1 MTSYTSNEARYRPT
15 AGNGKGSGVLLKI
28 LATFLGLAV
37 GALLVAVVVM
47 MQAADEA
54 RDEAKAVSDQPAA
67 AAGGHDQA
75 THDPAATGAT
85 SLPLQSFVGK
95 TADNADVLAEQHAAT
110 DATLPPIPAG
120 DLVKVH
126 MKLKDMVVEIAP
138 GVRYNTWAFDGHGAP
153 GPVVHVRQGQTVE
166 MTLTNGGSIPHSIDF
181 HAARIAPNI
190 AFRDAK
196 PGESFTF
203 RFKANDP
210 GVFMYHC
217 GTKPV
222 LAHIANGMYGAI
234 IVEPKE
240 GLPPVDN
247 EYVLVGSEWYL
258 NGDGIENAASLDMS
272 KARSRMA
279 DWSTFNGYANQYVT
293 HPLTAKPGET
303 TRFWV
308 VAAGPT
314 NNVNFHVVGTI
325 FDRAWVNSDLKS
337 PPQQGVQTV
346 VVPAGGGAV
355 FDVKIDDVGLY
366 PFVSH
371 AFADV
376 DLGQVGLL
384 KVGNPKGTM
393 GH

>member
-1 MTSYTSNEARYRPT
+1 MASYPAHSTHHRSS
-15 AGNGKGSGVLLKI
+15 SGPSPSGAFWMAATVLLGI
-28 LATFLGLAV
+28 AV
-37 GALLVAVVVM
+37 SVVGFFALM
-47 MQAADEA
+47 MWADARDA
-54 RDEAKAVSDQPAA
+54 RDEAD
-67 AAGGHDQA
+67 
-75 THDPAATGAT
+75 AATPAIAAEHNHAT
-85 SLPLQSFVGK
+85 DNVNTALPLNSFAGVVP
-95 TADNADVLAEQHAAT
+95 DNAAELAEAHEAT
-110 DATLPPIPAG
+110 PATVPPIPAG
-120 DLVKVH
+120 DLVEVH
-126 MKLKDMVVEIAP
+126 MTLKDMVVEIAP
-138 GVRYNTWAFDGHGAP
+138 GVKYTTWAFDGHGAP
-153 GPVVHVRQGQTVE
+153 GPVVHVREGQTVD
-166 MTLTNGGSIPHSIDF
+166 MTLTNGAAIPHSIDF
-181 HAARIAPNI
+181 HAARIAPNV

-203 RFKANDP
+203 RFNAGDP

-234 IVEPKE
+234 VVEPKE

-258 NGDGIENAASLDMS
+258 NGDGIAEPASLDMG
-272 KARSRMA
+272 KARARMA
-279 DWSTFNGYANQYVT
+279 DWVTFNGYANQYVT
-293 HPLTAKPGET
+293 HPLTADPGET

-325 FDRAWVNSDLKS
+325 FDRAWVNSDLTS
-337 PPQQGVQTV
+337 PPQRGVQTV

-355 FDVKIDDVGLY
+355 FDVKIDEKGLY

-384 KVGNPKGTM
+384 EVGDVPGTM

>member
-1 MTSYTSNEARYRPT
+1 MLVKVVA
-15 AGNGKGSGVLLKI
+15 V
-28 LATFLGLAV
+28 FLGIAV
-37 GALLVAVVVM
+37 AVLSIVAVVLDRT
-47 MQAADEA
+47 ADDA
-54 RDEAKAVSDQPAA
+54 RDDASAS
-67 AAGGHDQA
+67 
-75 THDPAATGAT
+75 AATTDHTSHSAESNV
-85 SLPLQSFVGK
+85 SLPLQSFAGK
-95 TADNADVLAEQHAAT
+95 TGEDAEALAQAHPAT
-110 DATLPPIPAG
+110 AATLPPIPAG
-120 DLVKVH
+120 DLVRVH
-126 MKLKDMVVEIAP
+126 MTLKDMVVEIAP
-138 GVRYNTWAFDGHGAP
+138 GVKYNTWAFDGHGAP
-153 GPVVHVRQGQTVE
+153 GPVIHVREGQTVE

-181 HAARIAPNI
+181 HAARIAPDR
-190 AFRDAK
+190 AFRDAA

-203 RFKANDP
+203 RFTAGDP

-234 IVEPKE
+234 IVEPKA
-240 GLPPVDN
+240 GLPRVDN

-258 NGDGIENAASLDMS
+258 NGDGIDEPASLDMT
-272 KARSRMA
+272 KARTRMA
-279 DWSTFNGYANQYVT
+279 DWVTFNGYANQYVT
-293 HPLTAKPGET
+293 HPLTADPGET

-325 FDRAWVNSDLKS
+325 FDRAWVNSDMKS

-346 VVPAGGGAV
+346 VVPAGGGAA
-355 FDVKIDDVGLY
+355 FDVKVDDVGLY

-393 GH
+393 SH